1 MNVSKLR
8 TELEHRLSLD
18 VNDDYGIEES
28 WKNLVLRK
36 AGRI

>member
-28 WKNLVLRK
+28 WKNHFYSFR
-36 AGRI
+36 